1 MDNIKTLLNSNKDL
15 FDTYII
21 TCMGTWKQDKFF
33 CNEQPNPKHLGHYI
47 LVKLL
52 AQNALYYNR
61 FIVTNVHVTWQIGK
75 ILVIKEMHFV
85 VYINIPKWREIVSI
99 YATYHVNI

>member
-1 MDNIKTLLNSNKDL
+1 MYVHTKTR
-15 FDTYII
+15 
-21 TCMGTWKQDKFF
+21 QEF

-52 AQNALYYNR
+52 AQNALYYNWV
-61 FIVTNVHVTWQIGK
+61 IATTMHVRWQIGE

-85 VYINIPKWREIVSI
+85 VYINIPK
-99 YATYHVNI
+99 